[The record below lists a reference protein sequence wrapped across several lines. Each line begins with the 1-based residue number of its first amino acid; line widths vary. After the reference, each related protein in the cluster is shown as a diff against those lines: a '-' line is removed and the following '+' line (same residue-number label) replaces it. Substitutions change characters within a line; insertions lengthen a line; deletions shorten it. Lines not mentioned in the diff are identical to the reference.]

1 MQNIIQK
8 SYNNNVSNINRLKF
22 IQMLIYEFP
31 GESRN
36 GLYGNS
42 TNKRDL
48 YERGHVATCSR
59 GQAIAL
65 TVFIFSAIFF
75 SSLAVAFIRPF
86 SVEETIRSASY
97 LDHCNDDGTSLHSG
111 IHAHK
116 KVK

>member
-1 MQNIIQK
+1 
-8 SYNNNVSNINRLKF
+8 
-22 IQMLIYEFP
+22 MLLAHEKICVFYFL

-48 YERGHVATCSR
+48 YDRGHVATCSR
-59 GQAIAL
+59 GQAVAL

-86 SVEETIRSASY
+86 SIPETIHTPSY
-97 LDHCNDDGTSLHSG
+97 LDHCDEDGTSLPTGTDYPKTDKIVH
-111 IHAHK
+111 
-116 KVK
+116 